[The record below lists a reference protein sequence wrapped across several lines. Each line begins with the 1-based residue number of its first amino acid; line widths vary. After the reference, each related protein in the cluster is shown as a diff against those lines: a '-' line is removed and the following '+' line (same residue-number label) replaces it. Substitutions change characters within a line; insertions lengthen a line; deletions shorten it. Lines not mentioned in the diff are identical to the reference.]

1 MTRIEK
7 RLFEDRGPWWHSF
20 LMGAATGV
28 VVGLVLRHPRGSESD
43 DEDTRGPRWSRL
55 RGAWNDAVDGAS
67 EGLSNA
73 RQLVSPGPELDEEA
87 LEEMLAKTP
96 GSSGCRLRFLSDG
109 IVEVVGSCA
118 SEEALT
124 EILDALAAA
133 PGVEVVVNR
142 VWTDDSSSPGGS
154 SGNVPAH

>member
-1 MTRIEK
+1 MTRFEK
-7 RLFEDRGPWWHSF
+7 RFLEERGPWWPSF

-28 VVGLVLRHPRGSESD
+28 VVGLVLRQPRGSDST
-43 DEDTRGPRWSRL
+43 DEGTRGPRWSRL
-55 RGAWNDAVDGAS
+55 RGAWNDAVEGAS
-67 EGLSNA
+67 EGLSSA
-73 RQLVSPGPELDEEA
+73 RHLMSPGPQLDQEA
-87 LEEMLAKTP
+87 LEKILAKTAD
-96 GSSGCRLRFLSDG
+96 SSGCRLRVLSDG

-118 SEEALT
+118 SEEVLS

-142 VWTDDSSSPGGS
+142 VWTSDSSSPGGS